1 MTADT
6 APKRD
11 PAEVRPTGRTAVR
24 VRALKG
30 AAAHDADDVV
40 ATEEPLEIRIAD
52 GILGALPTA
61 VALTMRTPGDPDD
74 VELALG
80 FLHGEG
86 IVASTADVAHATYC
100 LDPDLTAEQRWNV
113 VTVTL
118 APGRTAGDLDRLERH
133 FTTTSACG
141 VCGKARLDQLTLDG
155 YRPLPPGPTI
165 APSTLY
171 ALPDRLRAAQGLF
184 ADTGGLH
191 AAGLFD
197 AAGTLV
203 AAREDV
209 GRHNAVDKL
218 VGWALR
224 EGRLPLSRHVLLVSG
239 RASFEILQKALAA
252 GIPIV
257 CAVSAP
263 SSLAVAV
270 AERFGMTLVG
280 FLRGERG
287 NVYAGAGRVEG
298 GVGAV
303 GGAGRPLRR
312 H

>member
-1 MTADT
+1 M
-6 APKRD
+6 RI
-11 PAEVRPTGRTAVR
+11 
-24 VRALKG
+24 RALE
-30 AAAHDADDVV
+30 ADAAHDADDVV
-40 ATEEPLEIRIAD
+40 ATEEPLEIRLVD
-52 GILGALPTA
+52 GIPGARPTA
-61 VALTMRTPGDPDD
+61 IALTMRTPGDPDD

-80 FLHGEG
+80 FLHGEAVIRG
-86 IVASTADVAHATYC
+86 LDDVAHATYC

-118 APGRTAGDLDRLERH
+118 APGRTAGDRARLERH

-141 VCGKARLDQLTLDG
+141 VCGKARLDQLALDG
-155 YRPLPPGPTI
+155 YQPLPPGPVI
-165 APSTLY
+165 PASTLY
-171 ALPDRLRAAQGLF
+171 ALPERLRAAQGLF

-209 GRHNAVDKL
+209 GRHNAVDKV
-218 VGWALR
+218 VGWALQA
-224 EGRLPLSRHVLLVSG
+224 GRLPLAGHVLLVSG
-239 RASFEILQKALAA
+239 RASYEILQKALAA

-280 FLRGERG
+280 FLRGERA
-287 NVYAGAGRVEG
+287 NAYAGAERIGEG
-298 GVGAV
+298 GLG
-303 GGAGRPLRR
+303 
-312 H
+312 

>member
-1 MTADT
+1 MTSGFERPLDT
-6 APKRD
+6 SA
-11 PAEVRPTGRTAVR
+11 RPTGRTTIRLCV
-24 VRALKG
+24 LEG
-30 AAAHDADDVV
+30 DAAHEADDVV
-40 ATEEPLEIRIAD
+40 ATEEPLEIRLVD
-52 GILGALPTA
+52 GIPGALPTA

-80 FLHGEG
+80 FLHGEAVIRG
-86 IVASTADVAHATYC
+86 AADVAHATYC
-100 LDPDLTAEQRWNV
+100 LEPDITAEQRWNV

-118 APGRTAGDLDRLERH
+118 APGRTAGDLARLERH

-141 VCGKARLDQLTLDG
+141 VCGKARLDQLVLDG
-155 YRPLPPGPTI
+155 YQPLPTGPTI

-171 ALPDRLRAAQGLF
+171 ALPERLRAAQGLF

-224 EGRLPLSRHVLLVSG
+224 EGRLPLADHMLLVSG

-252 GIPIV
+252 GIPVV

-287 NVYAGAGRVEG
+287 NVYAGAGRV
-298 GVGAV
+298 
-303 GGAGRPLRR
+303 GR
-312 H
+312 